1 MVGDEDVLKH
11 KHAVETCGL
20 VSIAVIDFGHKICAL
35 DFGAFHR
42 SKSGKKRASDER
54 SPRCCCL
61 FPISQWWAVS
71 TARLD
76 ASENPTIVVSE
87 RRSPI

>member
-42 SKSGKKRASDER
+42 SKSGKSGQAMNVLPDV
-54 SPRCCCL
+54 
-61 FPISQWWAVS
+61 AVYFQFHS
-71 TARLD
+71 GGLYPLPDSMLAKTLLL
-76 ASENPTIVVSE
+76 
-87 RRSPI
+87 